1 MNTMKKI
8 VILLSVMAMS
18 FAVYAGEGC
27 AQNKAAC
34 SKEKAA
40 VCCDKAKKSECTAK
54 AAANKE
60 CCKDA
65 CPTKANQTAKRKQL
79 KSPKAS

>member
-1 MNTMKKI
+1 MP
-8 VILLSVMAMS
+8 A
-18 FAVYAGEGC
+18 
-27 AQNKAAC
+27 
-34 SKEKAA
+34 KEKAA